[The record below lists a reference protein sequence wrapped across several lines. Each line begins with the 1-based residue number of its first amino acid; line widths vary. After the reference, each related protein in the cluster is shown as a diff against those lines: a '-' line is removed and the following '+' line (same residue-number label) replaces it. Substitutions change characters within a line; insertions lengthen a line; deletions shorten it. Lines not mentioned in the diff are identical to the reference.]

1 MRKNV
6 INGIGFL
13 VAAAFV
19 IVGSMGILG
28 EISVW
33 KLLLGF
39 VLVLILIKSVL
50 RLRWTP
56 VLFSLAFL
64 AILYDELLGI
74 ENLTPWPVLGAAL
87 LGSIGLNMI
96 FGRNRGPIHF
106 DFGERDKGV
115 KMDGNGVYKVDE
127 NEHNFKCEVS
137 FATITKYIKS
147 QSLRNAS
154 INNSFGQVMIYFDE
168 AVLENGTANVR
179 VINSFGNVKLYI
191 PSDWEVVLKQSQSFG
206 QVKTFKSDGI
216 MNCVIEGGNKLYVNA
231 NTSFGDI
238 EIHYI

>member
-6 INGIGFL
+6 VNGIGFL

-33 KLLLGF
+33 KLLASF
-39 VLVLILIKSVL
+39 VLVLILIKSAL

-56 VLFSLAFL
+56 MLFSLAIL
-64 AILYDELLGI
+64 AILYDKLLGI

-96 FGRNRGPIHF
+96 FGKSHGIKVN
-106 DFGERDKGV
+106 FGDWDRGV
-115 KMDGNGVYKVDE
+115 KNDGNPVCNVKESE
-127 NEHNFKCEVS
+127 NDFRCDVT

-147 QSLRNAS
+147 QSLQNAS
-154 INNSFGQVMIYFDE
+154 INNSFGHITVYFDE
-168 AVLENGTANVR
+168 AALDNGKANVK

-191 PSDWEVVLKQSQSFG
+191 PSDWEVVLKQSESFG

-216 MNCVIEGGNKLYVNA
+216 MNCVIPDGNKLFVNA
-231 NTSFGDI
+231 VTSFGDI

>member
-6 INGIGFL
+6 VNGIGFL

-28 EISVW
+28 EISVF
-33 KLLLGF
+33 KLLLSF
-39 VLVLILIKSVL
+39 VLVLILIKSIL
-50 RLRWTP
+50 KLRWTS
-56 VLFSLAFL
+56 VLFSAAFL
-64 AILYDELLGI
+64 AILHDSLLGI
-74 ENLTPWPVLGAAL
+74 ENLTPWPVLGAAF

-96 FGRNRGPIHF
+96 LGRNREPAHF
-106 DFGERDKGV
+106 DFGGRNRGV

-127 NEHNFKCEVS
+127 SEHNFKCDVS

-147 QSLRNAS
+147 QSLQNAS
-154 INNSFGQVMIYFDE
+154 INNSFGQVIIYFDE
-168 AVLENGTANVR
+168 AVLDNGTANVR

-191 PSDWEVVLKQSQSFG
+191 PSDWEVVVKQSESFG
-206 QVKTFKSDGI
+206 HVKTFNSDGI
-216 MNCVIEGGNKLYVNA
+216 MNCVIEGSNKLYVSA